1 MEVKL
6 LRTIK
11 SVLLSQGNWGVDFLI
26 KNGDLFGDVSYFIF
40 NNEEKKFKYLSDH
53 FLTLIGYSA
62 TDLKSATFEDIAS
75 LVHEDDY
82 TGWLVNLVTASE
94 DYLQNYSEDNYCK
107 RAEYRVKHKKNYW
120 VHLEI
125 LSTSMEVRQ
134 GKLISMFG
142 IVKDISEQ
150 KHKESFLMNE
160 ISKRETSVANLRKI
174 IHQYKNLDSLP
185 QLKQPHGRISP
196 REIEVLQLIS
206 QGYSNREIAETLFIS
221 PNTAVTHRKNL
232 LVKFNVKNSAQ
243 LVKEASRMFWLI

>member
-1 MEVKL
+1 MEINL

-11 SVLLSQGNWGVDFLI
+11 SILLSEGNWTLEFLSN
-26 KNGDLFGDVSYFIF
+26 KSDLFQDVSYFIF
-40 NNEEKKFKYLSDH
+40 NFDDKQFEYLSEEILD
-53 FLTLIGYSA
+53 LIGYKA
-62 TDLKSATFEDIAS
+62 EDLKKASFEDIAH

-82 TGWLVNLVTASE
+82 TEWLLNLVTASE
-94 DYLQNYSEDNYCK
+94 DYLQNFRESTYCK

-125 LSTSMEVRQ
+125 ISTSLRVQ
-134 GKLISMFG
+134 HGKLISMFG
-142 IVKDISEQ
+142 IVKDVSEQ
-150 KHKESFLMNE
+150 KFKESFLMNE
-160 ISKRETSVANLRKI
+160 ISKREKSVTSLRKI
-174 IHQYKNLDSLP
+174 IHQYKSLENIP
-185 QLKQPHGRISP
+185 PLKQPFGRISP

-206 QGYSNREIAETLFIS
+206 QGYSNRQIAEILFIS